1 MVLADLK
8 QFICWKIL
16 FLVIVDVCQM
26 HIKEISIENRVYN
39 YYFDYLI
46 KAKELETESIL
57 IDERDYK
64 DLAIYFTGTSIESV
78 LS

>member
-39 YYFDYLI
+39 YYFDHLI

-57 IDERDYK
+57 IDERDHK

>member
-1 MVLADLK
+1 
-8 QFICWKIL
+8 
-16 FLVIVDVCQM
+16 M
-26 HIKEISIENRVYN
+26 HIKEISIKNRVYN

-46 KAKELETESIL
+46 KAKELETENIL

-64 DLAIYFTGTSIESV
+64 DLAIYFTSASIKSV

>member
-1 MVLADLK
+1 MY
-8 QFICWKIL
+8 
-16 FLVIVDVCQM
+16 
-26 HIKEISIENRVYN
+26 IKEISIKNRVHN

-64 DLAIYFTGTSIESV
+64 DLVIYFTGTSIESV

>member
-16 FLVIVDVCQM
+16 FLVIVDVGQM
-26 HIKEISIENRVYN
+26 HIKEISIENRVCN

-46 KAKELETESIL
+46 KAKELDTESIL